1 MPAEQRTLTS
11 GALSKM
17 GYVSG
22 PTLEFHSEKK
32 VTDALALEKKVTE
45 FHFSFNAGEQQ

>member
-1 MPAEQRTLTS
+1 MR
-11 GALSKM
+11 

-32 VTDALALEKKVTE
+32 VTDALALKKEKKGSE
-45 FHFSFNAGEQQ
+45 FHLVYYW